1 LGAGFESS
9 KQRTM
14 KSNEGARIHVAAQ
27 RRGLKAKI
35 RGDTVAFMMAK
46 SACLP
51 GGAEAA
57 RAFLAKQAMTEKAR
71 REIARLKRKREPSRR
86 IKRNDPGLESEDLTP
101 ANAKGLIGAEVE
113 LPAWLSA
120 DAALIALWRAEW
132 RGIGR
137 AKLATLAEARREI
150 TGPCVVR
157 RIVLSDADR
166 ASLAA
171 HAGTPAEVFVRA
183 ALARGEMRSR

>member
-1 LGAGFESS
+1 
-9 KQRTM
+9 M
-14 KSNEGARIHVAAQ
+14 KSSEGARIHVAAQ
-27 RRGLKAKI
+27 RRGLRAKV
-35 RGDTVAFMMAK
+35 RGDSVAFYDGERRVF
-46 SACLP
+46 C
-51 GGAEAA
+51 GGVELA

-86 IKRNDPGLESEDLTP
+86 IKASDPGIESEDLTP
-101 ANAKGLIGAEVE
+101 ANAKGLISTEVE

-137 AKLATLAEARREI
+137 AKLATLAEARREVG
-150 TGPCVVR
+150 GPCVVR

-171 HAGTPAEVFVRA
+171 HVGTPAEVFVRA
-183 ALARGEMRSR
+183 ALARDEIRSR